1 MRSSLLVLV
10 LALAACGSST
20 TSLSSADLQQ
30 FSALASNV
38 ASAASSYGA
47 QAAATSDLPSCA
59 SAQAGYDGQVRPM
72 IAGMNGIGA
81 RMDVEMAGM
90 GHMSDADMGCDLG
103 AMKAA
108 LDRHQ
113 GVACSS
119 PDVAANRAEAAQ
131 HVAEMTRWADLA
143 RARAQEMGSMM
154 GMPGMGG
161 MGAAGSG
168 PHCAQIAGGGFAYVP

>member
-1 MRSSLLVLV
+1 MRSLLLVPV
-10 LALAACGSST
+10 LALAACGSSGS
-20 TSLSSADLQQ
+20 SLSTADVQQ
-30 FSALASNV
+30 FSVLASNV
-38 ASAASSYGA
+38 ASAASSYGT
-47 QAAATSDLPSCA
+47 QAAAMSDLPSCA
-59 SAQAGYDGQVRPM
+59 SAQAGYDGQVRSM

-81 RMDVEMAGM
+81 RMDQEMSGM

-103 AMKAA
+103 AMRAE

-119 PDVAANRAEAAQ
+119 PDLTVNRGEAARHVAA
-131 HVAEMTRWADLA
+131 MTRWADLA

-154 GMPGMGG
+154 GMSGMGG

-168 PHCAQIAGGGFAYVP
+168 PHCARDATGYVYVP